1 MLRRI
6 VSLGTSTIGSILGKR
21 LRDEPECEP
30 PAEVKVMPV
39 EVAPIVET
47 EPIDEPTIFDDEE
60 AAPSDSSTL
69 IEVEVEDSKESPV
82 KKPRL
87 ESPAP
92 VRKPK
97 VVDWRTKPL
106 KPVPYK
112 LQNGGRKY
120 AEFRKEDRRAPFK
133 AMCPP
138 SVYRAY
144 QRMLMEAHEICVLG
158 SWTPEGATFAR
169 EYHVLGQSG
178 KVYTTHIGKRPH
190 CNCPNFFK
198 GNHCKHIIYIF
209 IKFLNLPVSSY
220 IWYQRGLTRRE
231 LCDAF
236 ANEPEKRFD
245 ASYKELA
252 AYHWALR
259 VDDKNVSKPDFDDL
273 CAICWEPPA
282 PDFPKS
288 ELRYCEACKKALHK
302 DCFKSMVKGAM
313 EIAESM
319 NYRNPIHSLVCPH
332 CAFRWLGP
340 IEHPDLEGEALK
352 KVVEKS
358 VRIKVTKHGFTQL
371 ADVLQRKPT
380 KRTKRYI
387 CKRNSKYRRRYF
399 DQQYY
404 FGSSRGPKP
413 QIVRSR
419 QLEKHLARRREEEL
433 RRREVIAAAQEAA
446 AKVNVLS
453 MQPASMRRKKGAQ
466 GKKPAAHTYDVSQAA
481 EKKARLEVL
490 ASYQASLVAPP
501 STTTNVDASAEAGT
515 SRHGMALDV

>member
-1 MLRRI
+1 M
-6 VSLGTSTIGSILGKR
+6 VSLGTSTIGSMLGKR
-21 LRDEPECEP
+21 PREPEPEP
-30 PAEVKVMPV
+30 QTEAEIVPL
-39 EVAPIVET
+39 EDPPIVEAEPVD
-47 EPIDEPTIFDDEE
+47 EPIIFDDEQ
-60 AAPSDSSTL
+60 AVSDESSNSTVL
-69 IEVEVEDSKESPV
+69 NTEDQESPV

-87 ESPAP
+87 DSLAP

-112 LQNGGRKY
+112 LKNGVKKY
-120 AEFRKEDRRAPFK
+120 AEFRKEERRAPFK
-133 AMCPP
+133 AHCPP

-144 QRMLMEAHEICVLG
+144 ETMLRDAHEICVLD
-158 SWTPEGATFAR
+158 SWTPEGTIFAR
-169 EYHVLGQSG
+169 DYHVLGQSG

-190 CNCPNFFK
+190 CNCPNFFL
-198 GNHCKHIIYIF
+198 GNHCKHIIYVF

-245 ASYKELA
+245 ASFRELA

-259 VDDKNVSKPDFDDL
+259 VDDQNVSKPDFNDL
-273 CAICWEPPA
+273 CAICWEPPT

-313 EIAESM
+313 EIAEFL
-319 NYRNPIHSLVCPH
+319 NYRNPLHSLACPH
-332 CAFRWLGP
+332 CAFSWLGP
-340 IEHPDLEGEALK
+340 IEHPDLKGEALN
-352 KVVEKS
+352 KVVQKS

-371 ADVLQRKPT
+371 ADVLKRKPT
-380 KRTKRYI
+380 KRTKHYI
-387 CKRNSKYRRRYF
+387 RKRNAKYRRRYF

-404 FGSSRGPKP
+404 FGTARGPMP
-413 QIVRSR
+413 QIVRFR
-419 QLEKHLARRREEEL
+419 QLEKHLERRRQEEL
-433 RRREVIAAAQEAA
+433 RRQEVIAAAQEAA

-466 GKKPAAHTYDVSQAA
+466 VKKPAAHTYDVSQAA
-481 EKKARLEVL
+481 EQKARLEVL
-490 ASYQASLVAPP
+490 ATYQASLVAAP
-501 STTTNVDASAEAGT
+501 SAPKDVDASAEAGP
-515 SRHGMALDV
+515 SRLTMAAEA